1 MTTPRNALFALA
13 TAALI
18 LSTAGSLSTAKAG
31 MYDWM
36 SNKPY
41 VACLQVATSHGQL
54 VTQQYGHTAGVIAY
68 NRDRRA
74 CNRQQGYP
82 DS

>member
-1 MTTPRNALFALA
+1 MTSFRKGFFAIA
-13 TAALI
+13 TAAVI
-18 LSTAGSLSTAKAG
+18 ASTVGSVSIARAGA
-31 MYDWM
+31 YDWM

-41 VACLQVATSHGQL
+41 VACVQRAYSNSQAITQL
-54 VTQQYGHTAGVIAY
+54 YGHTAGVIAY

-82 DS
+82 DA